1 MMGRFAPINSAL
13 LLPAL
18 FIQIPLLPLA
28 SSKAPRRRAAWRRS
42 LELGP
47 LSFSCCLFSSSRR
60 FSSSTSLRRS
70 SSAFF
75 RAACL
80 ACSAFCFFSSIAA
93 CWASAMTV
101 ACFSATSFGTFPFSM
116 MFFAM
121 LATLVSGL
129 LSSEREVSSSVSLL
143 SWKDSFASII
153 SFTCSGCSSS
163 SILGDASTV
172 TC

>member
-1 MMGRFAPINSAL
+1 MGRFAPINSAL

-47 LSFSCCLFSSSRR
+47 LSFSCWLFSSSRR

-75 RAACL
+75 RRL
-80 ACSAFCFFSSIAA
+80 LSLLGLCFFSSIAA
-93 CWASAMTV
+93 CWHQLWRLPASRQLPLV
-101 ACFSATSFGTFPFSM
+101 HFLFPWCF
-116 MFFAM
+116 
-121 LATLVSGL
+121 L
-129 LSSEREVSSSVSLL
+129 LCLLHWFRDCCLPRERSLL
-143 SWKDSFASII
+143 WTLLLLKHYLNSRTLIKFLYRLQNLTW
-153 SFTCSGCSSS
+153 
-163 SILGDASTV
+163 LQ
-172 TC
+172 